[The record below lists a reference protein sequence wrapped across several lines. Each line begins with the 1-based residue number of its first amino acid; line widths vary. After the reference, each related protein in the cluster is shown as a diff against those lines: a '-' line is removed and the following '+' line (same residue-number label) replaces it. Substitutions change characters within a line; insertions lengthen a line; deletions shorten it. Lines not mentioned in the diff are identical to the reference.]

1 MNLHEVDI
9 ISRIELLPLKLP
21 IIKEN
26 DDIAQNII
34 DTILS
39 EGYDIQDGDIFVIAH
54 TIISRAE
61 GKEYYLPSISPSP
74 FAELIA
80 RKTGK
85 DPSLVELIISE
96 ADQILKV
103 RNNIIIT
110 KTIHGWICANSAI
123 DQSNARPNC
132 AVSLP
137 KDSNHSASEIGK
149 KISTY
154 FEKEISVLISDTHGR
169 TLRRGAINVA
179 IGSYNFS
186 VVDDAVGRED
196 IFGYKLKSTII
207 ALGDEVCSAAELLMG
222 QADEMVPVVIVRGF
236 KQRSPIS
243 NVEEL
248 QFDDERRL
256 FR

>member
-1 MNLHEVDI
+1 MEF
-9 ISRIELLPLKLP
+9 ISKIELLPLKLP
-21 IIKEN
+21 IIREA
-26 DDIAQNII
+26 DDISQHII
-34 DTILS
+34 ETVS
-39 EGYDIQDGDIFVIAH
+39 AEGYEILDGDIFVIAH

-61 GKEYYLPSISPSP
+61 GREFYLPSISPSP

-85 DPSLVELIISE
+85 DPSLVELIINE
-96 ADQILKV
+96 AEQILKV

-123 DQSNARPNC
+123 DQSNAKPNC

-137 KDSNHSASEIGK
+137 KDSNYSSRKIGEKLSANFK
-149 KISTY
+149 RK
-154 FEKEISVLISDTHGR
+154 ISVLISDTHGR
-169 TLRRGAINVA
+169 ALRRGAINIA

-186 VVDDAVGRED
+186 VIDDAIGRED
-196 IFGYKLKSTII
+196 IFGYKLKSTIV
-207 ALGDEVCSAAELLMG
+207 ALADEVCSAAELLMG
-222 QADEMVPVVIVRGF
+222 QADEMVPVVLVRGLN
-236 KQRSPIS
+236 QRSPIS

-248 QFDDERRL
+248 QFEDERRL

>member
-1 MNLHEVDI
+1 MDT
-9 ISRIELLPLKLP
+9 ISRIELLPLRLP
-21 IIKEN
+21 IIKEQ

-34 DTILS
+34 DSVSS

-61 GKEYYLPSISPSP
+61 GREYYLPSISPSP

-85 DPSLVELIISE
+85 DPSLVELIIGE
-96 ADQILKV
+96 AEQILKV

-110 KTIHGWICANSAI
+110 KTVHGWICANSAI

-137 KDSNHSASEIGK
+137 KDSNRSAREIGK
-149 KISTY
+149 ILSANYK
-154 FEKEISVLISDTHGR
+154 KEISVLISDTHGR
-169 TLRRGAINVA
+169 ALRRGAINVA

-186 VVDDAVGRED
+186 VVDDAIGRED
-196 IFGYKLKSTII
+196 IFGYKLKSTIV
-207 ALGDEVCSAAELLMG
+207 ALADEVCSAAELLMG
-222 QADEMVPVVIVRGF
+222 QADEMVPVVLVRGF
-236 KQRSPIS
+236 KQRSPVSSI
-243 NVEEL
+243 EEL
-248 QFDDERRL
+248 QFEDERRL

>member
-1 MNLHEVDI
+1 VEF
-9 ISRIELLPLKLP
+9 ISKIELLPLKLP
-21 IIKEN
+21 IIIEA
-26 DDIAQNII
+26 DDISQHII
-34 DTILS
+34 ETVS
-39 EGYDIQDGDIFVIAH
+39 AEGYEILDGDIFVIAH

-61 GKEYYLPSISPSP
+61 GREFYLPSISPSP

-85 DPSLVELIISE
+85 DSSLVELIINE
-96 ADQILKV
+96 AEQILKV

-123 DQSNARPNC
+123 DQSNAKPNC

-137 KDSNHSASEIGK
+137 KDSNYSARKIG
-149 KISTY
+149 
-154 FEKEISVLISDTHGR
+154 EKLSANFKRKISVLISDTHGR
-169 TLRRGAINVA
+169 ALRRGAINIA

-186 VVDDAVGRED
+186 VIDDAIGRED
-196 IFGYKLKSTII
+196 IFGYKLKSTIV
-207 ALGDEVCSAAELLMG
+207 ALADEVCSAAELLMG
-222 QADEMVPVVIVRGF
+222 QADEMVPVVLVRGLN
-236 KQRSPIS
+236 QRSPIS

-248 QFDDERRL
+248 QFEDERRL

>member
-1 MNLHEVDI
+1 MDT
-9 ISRIELLPLKLP
+9 ISRIELLPLRLP
-21 IIKEN
+21 IIKEQ

-34 DTILS
+34 DSVSS

-61 GKEYYLPSISPSP
+61 GREYYLPSISPSP

-85 DPSLVELIISE
+85 DPSLVELIIGE
-96 ADQILKV
+96 AEQILKV

-110 KTIHGWICANSAI
+110 KTVHGWICANSAI

-137 KDSNHSASEIGK
+137 KDSNRSARKIGK
-149 KISTY
+149 ILSANYK
-154 FEKEISVLISDTHGR
+154 KEISVLISDTHGR
-169 TLRRGAINVA
+169 ALRRGAINVA

-186 VVDDAVGRED
+186 VVDDAIGRED
-196 IFGYKLKSTII
+196 IFGYKLKSTIV
-207 ALGDEVCSAAELLMG
+207 ALADEVCSAAELLMG
-222 QADEMVPVVIVRGF
+222 QADEMVPVVLVRGF
-236 KQRSPIS
+236 KQRSPVSSI
-243 NVEEL
+243 EEL
-248 QFDDERRL
+248 QFEDERRL